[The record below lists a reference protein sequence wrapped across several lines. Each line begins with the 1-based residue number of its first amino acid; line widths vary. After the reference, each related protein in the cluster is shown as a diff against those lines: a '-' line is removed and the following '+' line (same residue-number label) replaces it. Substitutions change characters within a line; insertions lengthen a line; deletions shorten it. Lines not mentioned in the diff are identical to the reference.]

1 MKSFLNY
8 LTSSFLTHINIELSK
23 DEKILNNI
31 DIGKKQARIGIK
43 KVHNE
48 IYKFYPNIKP
58 IEFNFVYELNVIRLN
73 KQNYYDSSFEG
84 FDIVFWESI
93 KDLQNL
99 TKESRKTY
107 KKTVV
112 EILKNFDHKKFGLNM
127 QTFLRSQA
135 ELRKILHEMI
145 REYYKNDEAK
155 IKKSWDII
163 YEQNMEHQGWI
174 IEHFEFLLIDAWEKS
189 EDLLNNILPIKIAK
203 ELKKKKKV
211 EPTHIKEAS
220 VLFTDFKGF
229 TRLTEQMDSKQLV
242 NELDICFREFDAI
255 VKKFSLEKIKTL
267 GDGYMCAGGVP
278 QENRHHIF
286 NICLAGLE
294 MVEKINELAKTRA
307 MSCGGYWQVRV
318 GIHFGEIVAGVIGK
332 HKFSYDIWGDTV
344 NTASKMESSGVPGEV
359 NISEEL
365 KNKIEK
371 YFDIESRG
379 EIPAKNKG
387 NLKMYLLKGLKEKYK
402 QNGLP
407 SFISDYKN

>member
-1 MKSFLNY
+1 
-8 LTSSFLTHINIELSK
+8 
-23 DEKILNNI
+23 
-31 DIGKKQARIGIK
+31 
-43 KVHNE
+43 
-48 IYKFYPNIKP
+48 
-58 IEFNFVYELNVIRLN
+58 
-73 KQNYYDSSFEG
+73 
-84 FDIVFWESI
+84 
-93 KDLQNL
+93 
-99 TKESRKTY
+99 
-107 KKTVV
+107 
-112 EILKNFDHKKFGLNM
+112 
-127 QTFLRSQA
+127 
-135 ELRKILHEMI
+135 
-145 REYYKNDEAK
+145 
-155 IKKSWDII
+155 
-163 YEQNMEHQGWI
+163 
-174 IEHFEFLLIDAWEKS
+174 
-189 EDLLNNILPIKIAK
+189 
-203 ELKKKKKV
+203 
-211 EPTHIKEAS
+211 
-220 VLFTDFKGF
+220 
-229 TRLTEQMDSKQLV
+229 MDSKQLV

-379 EIPAKNKG
+379 
-387 NLKMYLLKGLKEKYK
+387 
-402 QNGLP
+402 
-407 SFISDYKN
+407 